1 MSISALSQRLKANA
15 PSLIGMLVL
24 IALSVSLVWQSA
36 DLLRLVRGPVPQASS
51 QPTASLQQR
60 AQAPIAQL
68 FGTPRQTDSGPA
80 PATNLQLTLLGS
92 FVHSDP
98 QRSSALIQRQGESA
112 QRYTVGMEVSD
123 GVRVD
128 VIHADRIELLRNG
141 RGESLAFPRHQSEQY
156 SYTPPAEAAAQDPV
170 QQLERLDQD
179 NLEQLRQRMQML
191 REEMEASGTPSEE
204 TPSDQPM
211 ESD

>member
-1 MSISALSQRLKANA
+1 MPISALSQRLKDNT

-36 DLLRLVRGPVPQASS
+36 DLLRLVRGQV
-51 QPTASLQQR
+51 QPAPEQVDFGQMQHG
-60 AQAPIAQL
+60 QAPVGQL
-68 FGTPRQTDSGPA
+68 FGAPRQADSGPA
-80 PATNLQLTLLGS
+80 PTTNLQLTLLGS

-98 QRSSALIQRQGESA
+98 QRSSALIQPQGEHA
-112 QRYTVGMEVSD
+112 QRYAVGMEVSD

-128 VIHADRIELLRNG
+128 AIYADRVELLRNG
-141 RGESLAFPRHQSEQY
+141 RRESLGFPRQQSGRY
-156 SYTPPAEAAAQDPV
+156 SYTPPFETTQEDPQ

-191 REEMEASGTPSEE
+191 REQMEASGTLPEE
-204 TPSDQPM
+204 TPPDQPM